1 LGRWR
6 EKNKQ
11 ENGMITILEQIFEAK
26 RADVTQ
32 LKRSLPID
40 ELQKM
45 VKDTPPCRD
54 FKGALTGR
62 ECAVIAEVKFRSPSK
77 GPLRT
82 DVDPVSVAKSYER
95 DGAAA
100 ISVLT
105 DRPFFGGE
113 KFYLNLI
120 RQAVALPL
128 LRKDFIFDPWQIYES
143 RMLGADAILLIVA
156 MLEENQLREYL
167 ALAGMLGLAVLVE
180 VHDRE
185 ELECALAAGA
195 EIIGINNRDLKTF
208 VTDLNTSLELIASI
222 PRDRIVVSES
232 GIRSRDDIRRMI
244 AAGIS
249 AFLIGETL
257 MTTPDIGQKLREL
270 QGRDRTP

>member
-1 LGRWR
+1 
-6 EKNKQ
+6 
-11 ENGMITILEQIFEAK
+11 MTSIFEQIFDAK
-26 RADVTQ
+26 RSDVAQ
-32 LKRSLPID
+32 LKMAIPID
-40 ELQKM
+40 ELKKM
-45 VKDTPPCRD
+45 VQDSPACRD
-54 FKGALTGR
+54 FKGALTSR

-77 GPLRT
+77 GQLRSGL
-82 DVDPVSVAKSYER
+82 DPAIIAESYESN
-95 DGAAA
+95 GAAA

-105 DRPFFGGE
+105 DQTFFGGE
-113 KFYLNLI
+113 KFYLKII
-120 RQAVALPL
+120 RRVVSLPL
-128 LRKDFIFDPWQIYES
+128 LRKDFILDPWQIYES

-156 MLEENQLREYL
+156 MLEERQLREYL